1 MPTFCWKMMGPMA
14 QFIGPTSTKFSK
26 ILIKTYNHYS
36 NFKKDYI
43 TSKKKKRKKNTL
55 ISRLDRLNW
64 SLHFFFP
71 APVVDQVFREQCIR
85 ELFIDPQTPL
95 FSNIFIKNG
104 SHGTIHTFKNYFA
117 TIFSVFSFSKIS
129 SIQTDPKCVL
139 QIILK
144 FSLNL
149 LKKIVAY
156 IRF

>member
-1 MPTFCWKMMGPMA
+1 MSVW
-14 QFIGPTSTKFSK
+14 ID
-26 ILIKTYNHYS
+26 LIEVYN
-36 NFKKDYI
+36 
-43 TSKKKKRKKNTL
+43 
-55 ISRLDRLNW
+55 
-64 SLHFFFP
+64 FFFP

-117 TIFSVFSFSKIS
+117 TIFLVFSFSKIS
-129 SIQTDPKCVL
+129 SIQMDPKCVL

-149 LKKIVAY
+149 LKKNCSLYQVLTFFFNYYKSRYTICKLFY
-156 IRF
+156 WKKNYFFI